1 MDFPTLISR
10 TNPFSTLG
18 VLGGI
23 FSFFFSILNKTY
35 TKENIEDSDQTPNH
49 AASDLGLHCSHM
61 RHKKDAR
68 LTVYGLR

>member
-23 FSFFFSILNKTY
+23 FSFFFSNLNRTY
-35 TKENIEDSDQTPNH
+35 SKANIEDPDQTPHH
-49 AASDLGLHCSHM
+49 AASDLGLH
-61 RHKKDAR
+61 
-68 LTVYGLR
+68 